1 MGWLDNLYQRGVQA
15 KRVTPV
21 TDVTHVQPD
30 RGETASRPIA
40 PAIQRPRPKL
50 EVVWIQTARARDEDP
65 GCVEPGFYTVE
76 DGVVIMRDEN
86 GKATG
91 AKQVLAEG
99 DNPRAI
105 AGRLRRVAWQKA
117 MGERNFN
124 RPLSYPTVGV
134 A

>member
-30 RGETASRPIA
+30 RGEAAPRPIA
-40 PAIQRPRPKL
+40 RPPPKL
-50 EVVWIQTARARDEDP
+50 ERVWIQTAAPQPETGFP
-65 GCVEPGFYTVE
+65 GTVE
-76 DGVVIMRDEN
+76 IGYFTVENGVLTMRAET

-91 AKQVLAEG
+91 AKQALAEG
-99 DNPRAI
+99 DNPRVI

-117 MGERNFN
+117 SMGERNFN
-124 RPLSYPTVGV
+124 RRIDYLKIGG